1 LSIYDGN
8 RNRNRGDEQD
18 AVNAVVRFL
27 YAALGRAMVQS
38 NMVGVENLSINEH
51 LEKILQITAQ
61 QERIFDAISY
71 LVFRSQFAANRILT
85 RLYTVNKLQRM
96 ALEYLNQRGIM
107 ISTGPIKQDA
117 FFALWKALQQKDL
130 EKARTTSIELRPI
143 GSVELTTASVEE
155 AIKRLRSVE
164 SDLFFDLDRQRIA
177 ELQKILEAWSHI
189 PAPTINIVKCKS

>member
-1 LSIYDGN
+1 MTVCWLPGTSVLRKRLIFRTDVSSSQHNCEALSIYDGN

-96 ALEYLNQRGIM
+96 GR
-107 ISTGPIKQDA
+107 
-117 FFALWKALQQKDL
+117 W
-130 EKARTTSIELRPI
+130 
-143 GSVELTTASVEE
+143 
-155 AIKRLRSVE
+155 
-164 SDLFFDLDRQRIA
+164 
-177 ELQKILEAWSHI
+177 
-189 PAPTINIVKCKS
+189 NI